1 MSLVFLLIFFIN
13 TNSQI
18 KFKITLLKSNFR
30 DYSNAYI
37 LVKGTV
43 TDVGQET
50 NVAATSDDRNDK
62 QLLFKNCAPFTIY

>member
-37 LVKGTV
+37 LVKRTV
-43 TDVGQET
+43 TDVGQEA
-50 NVAATSDDRNDK
+50 NAAATSDDRNDK